1 LADEGKGRKRTKR
14 PWHVH
19 KETVRTNP
27 GLPPR
32 EAFKPRCLSIDLEVG
47 IKDQRIHRFAAIRG
61 DTGESLVYR
70 GGDLGTPLARLDAIA
85 EGAAFVLGHNLIAFD
100 LPHLAAVRPDLRLLG
115 FIGWWNQV
123 NNSNTPV

>member
-1 LADEGKGRKRTKR
+1 M
-14 PWHVH
+14 H

-47 IKDQRIHRFAAIRG
+47 IKDQHIHRFAAIRG

-123 NNSNTPV
+123 NSSNTPV